1 MRSKKW
7 RGRSN
12 KLGWLW
18 RCGYSCSTFELINQ
32 QFFYYGSGSL
42 LSARPEFLNVISVI
56 ITTGMPVPYQVPLE
70 LLVLPGTSSSTCWLP
85 GRLILPTPGTR
96 YHDASREKGETESQQ
111 LPRCRVLT

>member
-12 KLGWLW
+12 KVGWLW

-56 ITTGMPVPYQVPLE
+56 ITTGYRNAGTIPGTVRAV
-70 LLVLPGTSSSTCWLP
+70 GTSST
-85 GRLILPTPGTR
+85 
-96 YHDASREKGETESQQ
+96 
-111 LPRCRVLT
+111 